1 MARTITAP
9 ASPSE
14 ESHFRLND
22 TIHYQLLKVYHTVEG
37 GGGSVIDMY
46 ERASVTV
53 ADRTFPLSSIVE
65 SQD

>member
-1 MARTITAP
+1 M
-9 ASPSE
+9 
-14 ESHFRLND
+14 ND